1 MISVL
6 KMYRKFVMIGGE
18 ARILTKGDV
27 RMLKVFLVE
36 DEYVVREGIKNNIAW
51 KEHGFDFCGEASDG
65 ELAYTQIRKL
75 KPDIIITDIKM
86 PFMNGLELSRLV
98 KKDLPEVKIIIL
110 SGYGDFEFAKEAI
123 NIGIEEYLL
132 KPINAQDLLDTVQRV
147 SKKIMT
153 EKEER
158 ENMMKFRKEMSENE
172 IQNKRNFF
180 HELMDNSQSLPYI
193 LDKGR
198 EFGIDLNAGY
208 YNIILFKASR
218 VKHQEENFSNTLV
231 QAYDELTSYFDSQN
245 ILWFDRNLEGFALL
259 IMAETVKEME
269 ELQATYISQI
279 EQIIRKYNKIT
290 YFGGVGCY
298 VNRLSELYLSF
309 EEANRAFA
317 YRFIKDENQF
327 LEAGAIRE
335 IRQQEDNPWAS
346 LTDTEYL
353 DKEIAEKF
361 LRSGE
366 LGEVSYF
373 VEEYLKNF
381 NQAAKDSLMFRQYI
395 VMDMYFI
402 TANFIEKLNYKES
415 GFKLDNPFQSAQ
427 HMNEIVDDYDHTLKF
442 ITALF
447 TKAISCRNEAATKKF
462 TNIIE
467 EVKEYIH
474 KNYQNEELSLN
485 QVASVVNISPSYL
498 STVFSQET
506 GQTFVKY
513 LTDLRMN
520 KAMELLMCTNKRS
533 SEIGMEVG
541 YKDPHYFSYLFK
553 KTQGCTP
560 LQYRMN
566 KSKSGEDQ
574 EDAKERY

>member
-1 MISVL
+1 M
-6 KMYRKFVMIGGE
+6 R
-18 ARILTKGDV
+18 R
-27 RMLKVFLVE
+27 
-36 DEYVVREGIKNNIAW
+36 
-51 KEHGFDFCGEASDG
+51 
-65 ELAYTQIRKL
+65 
-75 KPDIIITDIKM
+75 P
-86 PFMNGLELSRLV
+86 
-98 KKDLPEVKIIIL
+98 
-110 SGYGDFEFAKEAI
+110 
-123 NIGIEEYLL
+123 
-132 KPINAQDLLDTVQRV
+132 
-147 SKKIMT
+147 
-153 EKEER
+153 
-158 ENMMKFRKEMSENE
+158 
-172 IQNKRNFF
+172 
-180 HELMDNSQSLPYI
+180 
-193 LDKGR
+193 
-198 EFGIDLNAGY
+198 
-208 YNIILFKASR
+208 
-218 VKHQEENFSNTLV
+218 
-231 QAYDELTSYFDSQN
+231 
-245 ILWFDRNLEGFALL
+245 
-259 IMAETVKEME
+259 
-269 ELQATYISQI
+269 
-279 EQIIRKYNKIT
+279 
-290 YFGGVGCY
+290 
-298 VNRLSELYLSF
+298 
-309 EEANRAFA
+309 NRAFA